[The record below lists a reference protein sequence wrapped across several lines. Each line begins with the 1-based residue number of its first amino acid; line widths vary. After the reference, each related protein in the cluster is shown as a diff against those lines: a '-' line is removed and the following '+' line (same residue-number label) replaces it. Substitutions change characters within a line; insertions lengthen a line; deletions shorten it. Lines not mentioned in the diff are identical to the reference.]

1 MDLSVFCDCF
11 EEVVGKISV
20 SWRLSYDPPLDGLI
34 LPRGWLS
41 SNEDFSS
48 KKDVRIPLTLALLDY
63 VQGLLMRLQTDA
75 ASRKQPRAST
85 SATTS

>member
-1 MDLSVFCDCF
+1 MDLSVFCDFF

-20 SWRLSYDPPLDGLI
+20 SWRFSDDPPLDGLI

-48 KKDVRIPLTLALLDY
+48 KKDVKIVLIVALLDC